1 MPPVQVRKGLRRGTS
16 GVMVYGTTRNKPSP
30 KPKCWPCVS
39 SRTVSSTA
47 KNCFK
52 SRGSPDYNV
61 IMSTVEEIK
70 AAIGNLSLSERAEIA
85 SFVNGWTDDAWDE
98 QIKRDFDAGKL
109 DALLKE
115 VDAEIDAGR
124 VEEGP

>member
-1 MPPVQVRKGLRRGTS
+1 
-16 GVMVYGTTRNKPSP
+16 
-30 KPKCWPCVS
+30 
-39 SRTVSSTA
+39 
-47 KNCFK
+47 
-52 SRGSPDYNV
+52 
-61 IMSTVEEIK
+61 MSTVEEIK